1 MFDFVLPFGLN
12 MRDLSKEEKEIV
24 WAVYLSNLRPLSL
37 YTEMMEESFD
47 KMGRWVDS
55 LCDEEFL

>member
-1 MFDFVLPFGLN
+1 MFDFSLPFGLN

-37 YTEMMEESFD
+37 HTEMMEESFD
-47 KMGRWVDS
+47 KMGRWGDS

>member
-24 WAVYLSNLRPLSL
+24 WAVYLSNLRSLSL

>member
-1 MFDFVLPFGLN
+1 MFDFSLPFGLN

-24 WAVYLSNLRPLSL
+24 WAVYLSNLRSLSL
-37 YTEMMEESFD
+37 YTEMMEEFFD
-47 KMGRWVDS
+47 KMGRWDDS

>member
-47 KMGRWVDS
+47 KMWRWVDS

>member
-24 WAVYLSNLRPLSL
+24 WAVYLSNLRSLSL

-47 KMGRWVDS
+47 KMGRWDDS

>member
-24 WAVYLSNLRPLSL
+24 WAVYLSNMRPLSL

-47 KMGRWVDS
+47 KMGRWGDS

>member
-47 KMGRWVDS
+47 KMGRWDDS